1 MNYTLD
7 KVNEFLKKT
16 ETYIKDNLWD
26 IGTQC
31 RQDLTEKDY
40 MLLEAFLDKIMSRVY
55 DSVDWVRVYFESM
68 KD

>member
-16 ETYIKDNLWD
+16 ETEIKDNLWD

-31 RQDLTEKDY
+31 RQDLTEQDY
-40 MLLEAFLDKIMSRVY
+40 MLLEIFLDNIMSRVY

-68 KD
+68 SD

>member
-1 MNYTLD
+1 MISTLD

-40 MLLEAFLDKIMSRVY
+40 MLLEAFLDNVMSRVY
-55 DSVDWVRVYFESM
+55 DSVDWVRVYFESVS
-68 KD
+68 D

>member
-16 ETYIKDNLWD
+16 ETEIKDSLWD

-31 RQDLTEKDY
+31 RQDLTEQDY
-40 MLLEAFLDKIMSRVY
+40 MLLEAFLDKIMPRVY
-55 DSVDWVRVYFESM
+55 DSVDWVRVYFESV

>member
-16 ETYIKDNLWD
+16 ETEIKDSLWD

-40 MLLEAFLDKIMSRVY
+40 MLLEAFLDNVMSRVY

-68 KD
+68 RD

>member
-40 MLLEAFLDKIMSRVY
+40 MLLESFLDNVMSRVY
-55 DSVDWVRVYFESM
+55 DSVDWVRVYFESVS
-68 KD
+68 D